1 MGKRKRGTR
10 ENVPRRQPER
20 ASQRETRALPDGE
33 EVEVTIERLLPGG
46 LGLAH
51 TNNQTI
57 LVALSAPGDRVRAR
71 IRNRRGA
78 VAFASI
84 VEVLSP
90 SPARIEPPCP
100 YFGRCGGCDFQQ
112 LTYEAQLAAKIEII
126 RDCLRRIARLEPPA
140 EIPITPSPAVW
151 RYRSRAQWQHD
162 PRRSYLGYFERGSH
176 NVCDV
181 AECPVI
187 IPALQET
194 LEDLRAEMR
203 AQRLP
208 PDASEFQAVAGAEG
222 VSLAPP
228 IAPHDTAE
236 LTREIAGERYRFNA
250 ECFFQINHE
259 LLEPLVHEALK
270 EARGDMALDLYC
282 GVGLFTLPLA
292 RRFGR
297 VVGIEGNP
305 AATRHARRNLT
316 DAGLANATVETASVG
331 SWLARHA
338 GDFVPPDF
346 LLLDPP
352 RTGAEAETIAAII
365 TLRPRHISYVSCD
378 PATLAR
384 DLRALFA
391 VDYQLI
397 SVAAFDMFPQ
407 THHVETVAHLTRA
420 SS

>member
-10 ENVPRRQPER
+10 ER
-20 ASQRETRALPDGE
+20 APASGAARAPQRDPRALPDGA

-51 TNNQTI
+51 AGQQTI
-57 LVALSAPGDRVRAR
+57 LVALSAPGDRLRAR
-71 IRNRRGA
+71 IRNTRGT

-84 VEVLSP
+84 IEVVAP

-112 LTYEAQLAAKIEII
+112 LTYEAQLAAKVEII
-126 RDCLRRIARLEPPA
+126 RDCLRRIARIEPLP
-140 EIPITPSPAVW
+140 EIPITSSPTVW

-181 AECPVI
+181 AECPVVL
-187 IPALQET
+187 PALQET
-194 LEDLRAEMR
+194 LADLRAELR
-203 AQRLP
+203 AGHL
-208 PDASEFQAVAGAEG
+208 AHEESEFQAVAGDEG
-222 VSLAPP
+222 ISLAPP
-228 IAPHDTAE
+228 VAQHGTAE

-259 LLEPLVHEALK
+259 LLAPLVHEALK
-270 EARGDMALDLYC
+270 EARGDTALDLYC

-292 RRFGR
+292 RRFQR

-305 AATRHARRNLT
+305 AATRYARRNLS
-316 DAGLANATVETASVG
+316 DAGLANATIETASVG
-331 SWLARHA
+331 QWLTRHA
-338 GDFVPPDF
+338 SEFAPPE
-346 LLLDPP
+346 LILLDPP
-352 RTGAEAETIAAII
+352 RSGAEPETIAAII

-384 DLRALFA
+384 DLRTLLAA
-391 VDYQLI
+391 DYQLT
-397 SVAAFDMFPQ
+397 SVAAFDLFPQ
-407 THHVETVAHLTRA
+407 THHVETVAHLGL
-420 SS
+420 SP